1 MSAKRNKEKRSR
13 RDIDPNFDVTKT
25 EIVLVSHKEK
35 VSFSLTLFPPNFS
48 RCFRSENMI
57 DHEEIDQKVKTREGY
72 RLGVIF
78 ITWHFLQITCEY
90 LVQQQ
95 INSEGDY
102 RF

>member
-1 MSAKRNKEKRSR
+1 
-13 RDIDPNFDVTKT
+13 
-25 EIVLVSHKEK
+25 
-35 VSFSLTLFPPNFS
+35 
-48 RCFRSENMI
+48 MI

-72 RLGVIF
+72 RLGVIL